1 LTTGK
6 PVVIASK
13 TGKGKPAHHFEI
25 VIDTRSNTP
34 IISKD
39 ETIDWDR
46 DHGTRIELEL
56 EGTYKAGRRS
66 VDEYL
71 EQVAIANPHAE
82 IHYLPPKG
90 RKALKLLRATEE
102 LPAEPAEIKPHPYG
116 VELGS
121 LQRILKDTKARSV
134 SQALQTEFSRV
145 SAKVA
150 EKLVTMAGLKPRT
163 RPSRLSHG
171 EVERLH
177 HVIPKVKIFAPPTNC
192 VVPIGADLLLKGL
205 QREITAEFYATSLR
219 PPAVYRGNPFQVEVG
234 LAYGGSLRA
243 QVAEEESL
251 HDTGKAVEAA
261 QGPITLLRMANR
273 VPLQYQ
279 QSACATF
286 KAVSETNWRQ
296 YGLPHPKGSLPQGSM
311 VLLVHIASVWVPFT
325 SESKEAVAHYAEI
338 LKEIRLALQEAGRKL
353 GSFLRKREHVRNA
366 ERRRGIFQMY
376 IGELVQ
382 SLGNL
387 TPINQRELQ
396 KQLMDMAI
404 ASTGQAGDEED
415 VQAAI
420 GPSRLVDDADDVD
433 AMREEQ
439 EGLE

>member
-1 LTTGK
+1 
-6 PVVIASK
+6 
-13 TGKGKPAHHFEI
+13 
-25 VIDTRSNTP
+25 
-34 IISKD
+34 
-39 ETIDWDR
+39 
-46 DHGTRIELEL
+46 
-56 EGTYKAGRRS
+56 
-66 VDEYL
+66 
-71 EQVAIANPHAE
+71 
-82 IHYLPPKG
+82 
-90 RKALKLLRATEE
+90 
-102 LPAEPAEIKPHPYG
+102 
-116 VELGS
+116 
-121 LQRILKDTKARSV
+121 
-134 SQALQTEFSRV
+134 
-145 SAKVA
+145 
-150 EKLVTMAGLKPRT
+150 
-163 RPSRLSHG
+163 
-171 EVERLH
+171 
-177 HVIPKVKIFAPPTNC
+177 VKIFAPPTNC

-205 QREITAEFYATSLR
+205 QREITAEFYSTSLR

-396 KQLMDMAI
+396 KQRMDMAI